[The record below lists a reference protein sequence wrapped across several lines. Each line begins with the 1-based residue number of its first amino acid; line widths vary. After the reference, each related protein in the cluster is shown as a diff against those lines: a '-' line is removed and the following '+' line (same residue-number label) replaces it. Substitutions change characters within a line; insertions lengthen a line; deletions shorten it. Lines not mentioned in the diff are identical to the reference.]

1 MGTLDISWLSLLVGL
16 CLLII
21 PIWFLLKYR
30 TGLVGSVFLST
41 TRMVVQ
47 LSFIGF
53 YLKYLF
59 LWNNFW
65 INLLWMFIMALAAS
79 ETAVTRVK
87 LKNSIL
93 WLPTLIGFLTGAILV
108 GSYFLLL
115 VLGPNE
121 LRNARYFIPIFGI
134 LMGNELSSNVIGLNA
149 YYSSLQREQQQYY
162 YLLGNGATLSE
173 ARRPFV
179 REALIQSFTPCIA
192 NMAVMGL
199 VALPGTMIG
208 QILGGSSPDVAIK
221 YQMMIIVITFTAS
234 MVSMMITIHL
244 ASKHTFDAFGRIKDL
259 HVNANKSWIKSR
271 TSSLKAGSL

>member
-149 YYSSLQREQQQYY
+149 YYSSLHREQQQYY

-259 HVNANKSWIKSR
+259 HVNANKSWMKSR